1 MAYEMYALD
10 GAFLFF
16 FLLLDN
22 PFSPLS
28 RDLASLALILK
39 SVCHSV
45 PQRTW
50 EMEPVPE
57 KELNKDF
64 ETSDFTPG
72 LGKQKLS
79 ALKPWQNS
87 AKLVLAPK
95 YQVYK

>member
-1 MAYEMYALD
+1 
-10 GAFLFF
+10 
-16 FLLLDN
+16 
-22 PFSPLS
+22 
-28 RDLASLALILK
+28 
-39 SVCHSV
+39 
-45 PQRTW
+45 
-50 EMEPVPE
+50 MEPIPE